1 MGCCMFKRFVS
12 CLASTVVLA
21 LALGGQG
28 ALAQPKPA
36 PVDQAEVALRQSLQ
50 ESLWPADIM
59 RLSADY
65 LRQYPRGPW
74 SDAARVLY
82 ERSRDTM
89 RTLGRS
95 DVHLYKAAFQPGP
108 GVPPE
113 VKADIR
119 KAALGD
125 HDAAARLARWCR
137 QSDKDLPEPLG
148 RYVGWLQ
155 FASLMGNDRASY
167 ELALYFRQADQ
178 PALAAMYEAR
188 AVALGYVLP
197 TALDNVRK

>member
-1 MGCCMFKRFVS
+1 MGCRMFNRFFSYRVS
-12 CLASTVVLA
+12 ALLLA
-21 LALGGQG
+21 LAFGVNG
-28 ALAQPKPA
+28 ASAQSKPA
-36 PVDQAEVALRQSLQ
+36 PADPAEVALRQSLQ
-50 ESLWPADIM
+50 ETLWPADIM

-89 RTLGRS
+89 RTLGRT
-95 DVHLYKAAFQPGP
+95 DVHLYKPAFQPGAS
-108 GVPPE
+108 VPPE

-125 HDAAARLARWCR
+125 HDAAARLAYWCR
-137 QSDKDLPEPLG
+137 QSDKDLAEPLG

-155 FASLMGNDRASY
+155 FASLLGNDRASY
-167 ELALYFRQADQ
+167 ELALYYRQVDQ
-178 PALAAMYEAR
+178 PALAAMFEAR
-188 AVALGYVLP
+188 AVALGFVLP
-197 TALDNVRK
+197 TVLDNVRK

>member
-1 MGCCMFKRFVS
+1 MSNRIFSHFIFAVAM
-12 CLASTVVLA
+12 VLA
-21 LALGGQG
+21 LWGHG
-28 ALAQPKPA
+28 AVAQSKPTPA
-36 PVDQAEVALRQSLQ
+36 DPAEVALRQSLQ
-50 ESLWPADIM
+50 ETLWPADIM

-82 ERSRDTM
+82 ERSRDSM

-95 DVHLYKAAFQPGP
+95 DVHLYKAAFQPG
-108 GVPPE
+108 VNASAE

-125 HDAAARLARWCR
+125 HDAAARLANWCR
-137 QSDKDLPEPLG
+137 QSDRDQAEPLG
-148 RYVGWLQ
+148 RYIGWLQ
-155 FASLMGNDRASY
+155 FASLLGNDRASY
-167 ELALYFRQADQ
+167 ELALYYRQADQ

-188 AVALGYVLP
+188 AVALGYVVP
-197 TALDNVRK
+197 AALDNVRK